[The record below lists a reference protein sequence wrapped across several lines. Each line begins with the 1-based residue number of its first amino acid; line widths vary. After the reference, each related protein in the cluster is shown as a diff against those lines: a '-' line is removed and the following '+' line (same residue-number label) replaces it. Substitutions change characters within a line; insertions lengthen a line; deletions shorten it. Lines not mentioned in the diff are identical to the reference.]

1 MIVQIKNRLLAARS
15 RQKSYADVRRKPL
28 EFEVGDKV
36 MLKVSPWKCV
46 VRFGKRNTSLDSL
59 NDLTKYHLASLT
71 LSPFHDNPYIK
82 VMQAYD
88 AIPPPQAIIALRA
101 VLPPS
106 PVLLLSPMF
115 DSRDFFYPEKISSP
129 KDIETPVGSPISL
142 SLSSSVTIRQF

>member
-1 MIVQIKNRLLAARS
+1 MHSYLQFISFDHLAVLS
-15 RQKSYADVRRKPL
+15 PSTSSINIKSYEDL
-28 EFEVGDKV
+28 FLTG
-36 MLKVSPWKCV
+36 
-46 VRFGKRNTSLDSL
+46 NTSLDSL